1 LSKELLLTF
10 ENLFLNVVSRIVSND
25 LGDKVNVKVK
35 GTAIPQIERAKSIVD
50 SNTSEHFLGSAFEV
64 LFKELDRY
72 VAIMGMFEGIDWA
85 TYCNVKNKEKKNE
98 AKEVVEGVTCSSG
111 YKLQYCTMKRPRY
124 GSAGFICNICR
135 DHVVDCSVGYYT
147 CKDAH
152 GNCDFDCCLNCYKGV
167 PDEEVDTADLL
178 LDDEREDLLF
188 RK

>member
-1 LSKELLLTF
+1 
-10 ENLFLNVVSRIVSND
+10 
-25 LGDKVNVKVK
+25 
-35 GTAIPQIERAKSIVD
+35 
-50 SNTSEHFLGSAFEV
+50 
-64 LFKELDRY
+64 
-72 VAIMGMFEGIDWA
+72 MGMFEGIDWA

-111 YKLQYCTMKRPRY
+111 YKLQYCTIKRPRY
-124 GSAGFICNICR
+124 GSAGFYCNICR
-135 DHVVDCSVGYYT
+135 AHVVDCSVGYYT